1 VVLMTPDEARVEA
14 KRIKRAISGWG
25 VRLKIPFAKYNAVCR
40 VERDRLYDLYGRTNH
55 SNLLAVE
62 IALAEQA
69 KETAELRTIPLT
81 GLTEADCAA
90 VAPAPKVR
98 KLAKALASPGP
109 DGAESLAKPK
119 PVKSV
124 GLPKAPPTV
133 DDVVLKREEARLA
146 GLAAEQAAKDALVAR
161 AGNDPSRKKA
171 VEFAENWGVRVRS
184 NQGPR
189 WELVTEAPPCAFAV
203 ELLAMCVEKPAD
215 FIAARSKLLGKDGGE
230 EDDALVQRERKREAD
245 LLRLLD
251 EVDAEVAARGSE
263 AYA

>member
-1 VVLMTPDEARVEA
+1 MTPDEARFEA

-25 VRLKIPFAKYNAVCR
+25 VRLKVPFAKYNAVCR

-98 KLAKALASPGP
+98 KLAKALGVEPPA
-109 DGAESLAKPK
+109 AKL
-119 PVKSV
+119 VKSP
-124 GLPKAPPTV
+124 GLPKAPPSV
-133 DDVVLKREEARLA
+133 DDVVLQREEARLA
-146 GLAAEQAAKDALVAR
+146 GLAAEQKAKDALVDR
-161 AGNDPSRKKA
+161 AGTDPSRKKA

-189 WELVTEAPPCAFAV
+189 WELVTEDPPCAFAV

-230 EDDALVQRERKREAD
+230 EEDALMQRERKREAD

-251 EVDAEVAARGSE
+251 EVDAEIAANGVN